1 MPKLKNHKAW
11 VATLIVVLTIFFFAA
26 PSWCRLMFPPS
37 LADVRDLAEK
47 SPLVFRGHVIA
58 VWPVATNTEPRAN
71 KQFIASIQVDRWY
84 RGSGSAPALLHFAYS
99 GRIVADGH
107 DCIDF
112 RPETYW
118 IVFAKNEGQ
127 LEPIDD
133 CEGALA
139 VSPLLGPDLANVDWR
154 AQMEADFL
162 AGLNDPDSESR
173 LASIQ
178 RLGGLKLSSSREAL
192 HRVIQNGDDAGS
204 KWAVYATLRTGDLTV
219 LPLVRQILAK
229 GDRELPE
236 WAIAMEL
243 QSVTDPSA
251 VPELIAILNSAPGDV
266 TRSRILVA
274 LGEKLRDPRA
284 VPSLAAH
291 LTDPDRYARYDALDG
306 LKNITHEPACTL
318 PPGWK
323 EQDIEPQIAQCK
335 IWWEQSGKSRNWTQ
349 PENVR

>member
-1 MPKLKNHKAW
+1 MPKLKNRKVW
-11 VATLIVVLTIFFFAA
+11 LATLIVVLSIFLPSV
-26 PSWCRLMFPPS
+26 PSWCRLMLPPS

-47 SPLVFRGHVIA
+47 SPLVFRGRVIA
-58 VWPVATNTEPRAN
+58 VWPATTNAEPRTN
-71 KQFIASIQVDRWY
+71 NQFIANIQVDRWY
-84 RGSGSAPALLHFAYS
+84 RGRASAPALLHFAYS
-99 GRIVADGH
+99 GTDVVNGH
-107 DCIDF
+107 NCIDF

-133 CEGALA
+133 CEGALT
-139 VSPLLGPDLANVDWR
+139 VSPLLGPDLGSLDWHS
-154 AQMEADFL
+154 QMEADFL

-204 KWAVYATLRTGDLTV
+204 KWAVYAALRTGDLTV

-229 GDRELPE
+229 SDRELPE

-251 VPELIAILNSAPGDV
+251 VPELIAILDSAPGDV
-266 TRSRILVA
+266 TRARILIA

-306 LKNITHEPACTL
+306 LRNITHELACTL

-335 IWWEQSGKSRNWTQ
+335 IWWQQAGKSRNWMQ
-349 PENVR
+349 PEYLR

>member
-1 MPKLKNHKAW
+1 MPKKNHKAGLT
-11 VATLIVVLTIFFFAA
+11 TLIVVLSIFLPSV
-26 PSWCRLMFPPS
+26 PSWCRLMLPPS

-58 VWPVATNTEPRAN
+58 VWPANTNTEPSAN
-71 KQFIASIQVDRWY
+71 NQFIANVHVDRWY
-84 RGSGSAPALLHFAYS
+84 RGRGSPLALLHFAYS
-99 GRIVADGH
+99 GTLAADGH

-112 RPETYW
+112 RPQTYW

-127 LEPIDD
+127 LELIDD

-178 RLGGLKLSSSREAL
+178 RLGGLKLPSSREAL
-192 HRVIQNGDDAGS
+192 HRVIQNGDEADS

-219 LPLVRQILAK
+219 LPLVRQLLAK
-229 GDRELPE
+229 GDPKLPE

-243 QSVTDPSA
+243 QSITDPSA
-251 VPELIAILNSAPGDV
+251 VPELIAILNSAPSDV

-318 PPGWK
+318 PSGWK

-335 IWWEQSGKSRNWTQ
+335 IWWEQAGKSRNWTQ
-349 PENVR
+349 PENLR

>member
-1 MPKLKNHKAW
+1 MPKLKSHKVW
-11 VATLIVVLTIFFFAA
+11 LATLMVGLTIFLFTTS
-26 PSWCRLMFPPS
+26 SWYRLMFPPS

-58 VWPVATNTEPRAN
+58 VSSATTNTEPRAN
-71 KQFIASIQVDRWY
+71 NQFIANIQVDRWY

-99 GRIVADGH
+99 GRIAADGH

-118 IVFAKNEGQ
+118 IVFAKNEGE
-127 LEPIDD
+127 LDPIDD

-139 VSPLLGPDLANVDWR
+139 VSPLLGPDLGNVDWR

-162 AGLNDPDSESR
+162 AGLNDPDSEAR

-192 HRVIQNGDDAGS
+192 HRVIENGDDAGS

-243 QSVTDPSA
+243 QSITDSSA

-266 TRSRILVA
+266 TRSRVLIT

-291 LTDPDRYARYDALDG
+291 LSDPDRSARYDGLDG
-306 LKNITHEPACTL
+306 LKNITHEPPCSL
-318 PPGWK
+318 PPEWR

-335 IWWEQSGKSRNWTQ
+335 IWWEQAGKFRNWTRT
-349 PENVR
+349 EKLR